1 MIEEVNNKMQAVLQ
15 KPLSL
20 AQQKKQ
26 LKTIIFVKAMPRFKD
41 LDLKT
46 RGPFDKGDVLRA
58 EIDVANIL
66 ILRGRAKEFD
76 ID

>member
-1 MIEEVNNKMQAVLQ
+1 MNVEVNNKMQAVLQ

-20 AQQKKQ
+20 AQQRKQ
-26 LKTIIFVKAMPRFKD
+26 LKTIIFVREMPQFKD
-41 LDLKT
+41 LNLKV
-46 RGPFDKGDVLRA
+46 RGPFEKGDVLRA

-66 ILRGRAKEFD
+66 ILKGRAKEFD